1 MCPLE
6 ITYTM
11 AAAISIRPV
20 ATAMRGA
27 TVVAFSL

>member
-1 MCPLE
+1 
-6 ITYTM
+6 M